1 MDYGFMLSPGL
12 PQQLLQSVHVQT
24 GGLWREGRDT
34 EICKFPPKYIWTRVF
49 GRKEEMS
56 ISKVGL

>member
-1 MDYGFMLSPGL
+1 MLSPGL